1 LKILLK
7 KAFSVR
13 KFKNYFIEK
22 HHQKVGEKFDKEI
35 NTMERFKLR
44 EKNVILKKKLLLK
57 SIQENTGNKYQ
68 RMLQQQDQGQ

>member
-1 LKILLK
+1 M
-7 KAFSVR
+7 
-13 KFKNYFIEK
+13 EK
-22 HHQKVGEKFDKEI
+22 
-35 NTMERFKLR
+35 FKLR